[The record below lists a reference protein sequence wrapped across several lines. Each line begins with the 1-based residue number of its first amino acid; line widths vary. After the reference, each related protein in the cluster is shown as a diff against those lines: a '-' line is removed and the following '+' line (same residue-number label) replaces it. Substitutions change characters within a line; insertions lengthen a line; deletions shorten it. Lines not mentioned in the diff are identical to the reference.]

1 MVLICGTKLS
11 DFLPMNSN
19 GALTR
24 EANSAPKLESY
35 RIRMSYK
42 KNGSFVYLFQLPLF
56 SALLGCNGLYFDNG
70 SGVELEPGR
79 CRRTDG
85 KKWRCRRDVLPHQK
99 YCGQHIHRGAKRQ
112 MKDFQPVAVPSSS
125 AAAMNTARLSQ
136 TAAICRKTN
145 CAIPNTN
152 LSISIP
158 ANPPPGRNDERSNSS
173 SDSDTT
179 LTDTSLTAC
188 DSSYVSS

>member
-1 MVLICGTKLS
+1 MAYT
-11 DFLPMNSN
+11 
-19 GALTR
+19 
-24 EANSAPKLESY
+24 
-35 RIRMSYK
+35 
-42 KNGSFVYLFQLPLF
+42 
-56 SALLGCNGLYFDNG
+56 FDNG

-136 TAAICRKTN
+136 TTAICRKTN